1 MIHRLGQEQE
11 HDARLKLLLART
23 QPSRWPEVLIVTSTE
38 FDKLQ
43 GKLAELFMGFH
54 VNQGLLMEV
63 EIVLARVVEIML
75 IVFLGGVSLWYGGH
89 KICIS
94 HYFIFRFGLFE
105 WYRVFSMFRAW
116 TSSCYSL

>member
-1 MIHRLGQEQE
+1 M
-11 HDARLKLLLART
+11 
-23 QPSRWPEVLIVTSTE
+23 
-38 FDKLQ
+38 Q

-63 EIVLARVVEIML
+63 EIVLARVVEI
-75 IVFLGGVSLWYGGH
+75 VFLG
-89 KICIS
+89 IS

-116 TSSCYSL
+116 SSCYTL